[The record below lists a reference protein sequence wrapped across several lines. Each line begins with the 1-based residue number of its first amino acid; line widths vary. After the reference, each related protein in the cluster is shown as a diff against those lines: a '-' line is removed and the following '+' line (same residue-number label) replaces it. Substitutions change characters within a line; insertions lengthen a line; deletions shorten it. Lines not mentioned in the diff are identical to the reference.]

1 MDKPFRAL
9 IIQRRRRLTRL
20 LPWLLTLGVI
30 ALAGPSWQRELP
42 AALTPQSNVMVIL
55 QQDLAM
61 YARIFPSR
69 HQRMQHK
76 IAALMQRQPG
86 SHFGLVVYSSRL
98 SHHAVNPGSAVLSAI
113 SQRPVALFAAGR

>member
-1 MDKPFRAL
+1 MSDFHFLYPWRLTALLLCLLVAWLPGYGASAWSTLMDKPFRAL

-61 YARIFPSR
+61 YAQDLPPRVI
-69 HQRMQHK
+69 
-76 IAALMQRQPG
+76 
-86 SHFGLVVYSSRL
+86 
-98 SHHAVNPGSAVLSAI
+98 SACSI
-113 SQRPVALFAAGR
+113 KSPR

>member
-61 YARIFPSR
+61 YAQDLPPSR

-76 IAALMQRQPG
+76 ISALMQRQPG
-86 SHFGLVVYSSRL
+86 
-98 SHHAVNPGSAVLSAI
+98 
-113 SQRPVALFAAGR
+113 

>member
-20 LPWLLTLGVI
+20 LPWLLALGVV
-30 ALAGPSWQRELP
+30 ALSGPSWQRELP

-61 YARIFPSR
+61 YAGIFPLASSA
-69 HQRMQHK
+69 H
-76 IAALMQRQPG
+76 AA
-86 SHFGLVVYSSRL
+86 
-98 SHHAVNPGSAVLSAI
+98 
-113 SQRPVALFAAGR
+113 